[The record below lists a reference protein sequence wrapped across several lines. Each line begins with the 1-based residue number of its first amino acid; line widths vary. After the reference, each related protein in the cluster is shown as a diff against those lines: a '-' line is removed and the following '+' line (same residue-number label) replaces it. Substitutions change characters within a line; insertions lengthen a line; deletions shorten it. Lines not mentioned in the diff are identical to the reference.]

1 MDDEVIIKGVVSDN
15 DFFENNYFNH
25 NRDNRQINNEDFSLL
40 NISDERNNYT
50 DEKDPELS
58 DSNMFKNGNNK
69 NQKFYN
75 N

>member
-25 NRDNRQINNEDFSLL
+25 NRNNRQINNEDFSLL
-40 NISDERNNYT
+40 NISDERNNYL
-50 DEKDPELS
+50 DEKDLELS

-69 NQKFYN
+69 N
-75 N
+75 

>member
-25 NRDNRQINNEDFSLL
+25 NRDNRRINNEDFSLL
-40 NISDERNNYT
+40 NISDERNNYL
-50 DEKDPELS
+50 DEKDLELS

-69 NQKFYN
+69 N
-75 N
+75 

>member
-40 NISDERNNYT
+40 NISDERNNYL
-50 DEKDPELS
+50 DEKDLELS

-69 NQKFYN
+69 N
-75 N
+75 